1 MVEDKNIKEV
11 ENTNAEWLKLQE
23 TLGQGRSVIGIDIG
37 ITSVDVAQV
46 VLYKGKPTLI
56 KTAVE
61 PIEIFHER
69 ERENATITTLKRV
82 LSQFHT
88 KKADIVCV
96 LSSRQ
101 IVVEN
106 MIMPLMPKE
115 ELFEAVHLE
124 MMNSKRFNIENLI
137 FDFQI
142 AGRTIDNGIEK
153 INVTVAAIDKS
164 AVDNLLAKFMRQ
176 QAKPLAGLEA
186 DEKVESPVGL
196 EVTSIIPLSIAIENI
211 IKKSKVRT
219 DEIVAIIEMGTMA
232 AELNIYRNGQ
242 LELSRQLSVTGFMLS
257 RSLMRAFFT
266 EQGKVGLTMEEAEQ
280 IKKEYGIPAADA
292 DFVALGKISAQNI
305 LSLVRPGL
313 EQLVQEIGRSFD
325 YYRERLSAGKVDRL
339 ILFGGVA
346 RMKGLLEFLNAEL
359 GVSVCLGNPLS
370 DVETLF
376 DGVVLSQD
384 DAPVLAK
391 AIGAA
396 LSDCK
401 GINLLPAHLK
411 DRKKKSFER
420 MIIAGVVILFLG
432 ILLSVYSGLSAKK
445 TQAVKERDAVQKEY
459 ELLLPQ
465 VKDFEQE
472 LVLRKL
478 ARERACSC
486 GLLKQ
491 LSVTPQE
498 IYLTQLDFKEGQMT
512 LSGFVLGK
520 EKAAM
525 DILNK
530 WLLTLQE
537 CFLTNAS
544 IASQKPIVYKTDA
557 VEFKITGTLLSGD
570 AR

>member
-23 TLGQGRSVIGIDIG
+23 TLGQGRCVIGIDIG

-46 VLYKGKPTLI
+46 ALYKGKPTLI

-61 PIEIFHER
+61 AIHISHER
-69 ERENATITTLKRV
+69 ERENVTIATLRRA
-82 LSQFHT
+82 LSKFHT

-101 IVVEN
+101 IIVEI

-280 IKKEYGIPAADA
+280 IKKEYGIPSPED
-292 DFVALGKISAQNI
+292 
-305 LSLVRPGL
+305 
-313 EQLVQEIGRSFD
+313 
-325 YYRERLSAGKVDRL
+325 
-339 ILFGGVA
+339 
-346 RMKGLLEFLNAEL
+346 
-359 GVSVCLGNPLS
+359 
-370 DVETLF
+370 
-376 DGVVLSQD
+376 
-384 DAPVLAK
+384 
-391 AIGAA
+391 
-396 LSDCK
+396 
-401 GINLLPAHLK
+401 
-411 DRKKKSFER
+411 
-420 MIIAGVVILFLG
+420 
-432 ILLSVYSGLSAKK
+432 
-445 TQAVKERDAVQKEY
+445 
-459 ELLLPQ
+459 
-465 VKDFEQE
+465 
-472 LVLRKL
+472 
-478 ARERACSC
+478 
-486 GLLKQ
+486 
-491 LSVTPQE
+491 
-498 IYLTQLDFKEGQMT
+498 
-512 LSGFVLGK
+512 
-520 EKAAM
+520 
-525 DILNK
+525 
-530 WLLTLQE
+530 
-537 CFLTNAS
+537 
-544 IASQKPIVYKTDA
+544 
-557 VEFKITGTLLSGD
+557 
-570 AR
+570 